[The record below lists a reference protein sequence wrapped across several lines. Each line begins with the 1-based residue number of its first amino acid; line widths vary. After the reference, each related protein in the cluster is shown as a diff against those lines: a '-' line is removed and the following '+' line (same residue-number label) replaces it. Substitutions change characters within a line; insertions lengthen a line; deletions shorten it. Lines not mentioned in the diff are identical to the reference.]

1 MFKGYKT
8 LIFNVAIAVI
18 GLLGA
23 NVDND
28 LKAILSDN
36 IDSVLGAFGAINVL
50 LRFLTT
56 TPVFKKVFG

>member
-8 LIFNVAIAVI
+8 LVFNVAVAIV
-18 GLLGA
+18 GLLGV

-28 LKAILSDN
+28 LKAFLSDN

-56 TPVFKKVFG
+56 TPVFKRVFG